1 MDYMRIRTKK
11 TGEFCTVHPNT
22 ELITDIYN
30 RAKKPFCPKCVVE
43 DTEKEIATNRYENY
57 REILAEA
64 DGCKDEL
71 SVLRK
76 RHLYRMQK
84 GDNSQMQINLLYLN
98 VLQESQEFLSVM
110 RHQLRASKKFM
121 EN

>member
-1 MDYMRIRTKK
+1 MLDPIKEHVDNSFSPLPASYVQEFQPMKQRINNLMK
-11 TGEFCTVHPNT
+11 NT
-22 ELITDIYN
+22 E
-30 RAKKPFCPKCVVE
+30 A
-43 DTEKEIATNRYENY
+43 EISTGSYENY

-71 SVLRK
+71 SILRK
-76 RHLYRMQK
+76 KHLYRIQE

-110 RHQLRASKKFM
+110 RHQLRAAKKFM